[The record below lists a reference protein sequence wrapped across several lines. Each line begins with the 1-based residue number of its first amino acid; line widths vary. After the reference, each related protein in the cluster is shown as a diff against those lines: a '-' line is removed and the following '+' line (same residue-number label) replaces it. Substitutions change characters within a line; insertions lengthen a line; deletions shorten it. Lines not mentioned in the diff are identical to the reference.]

1 MIDEKGLAEFSDPM
15 VTTLRALGRTLHI
28 SNDVLI
34 ATWCIA
40 EGVPLL
46 ADDRDFEPFARH
58 LGLQLL

>member
-1 MIDEKGLAEFSDPM
+1 MPGQISLAAC
-15 VTTLRALGRTLHI
+15 VGYTVCK

-34 ATWCIA
+34 ATCCIA